1 MIVMPKSLKML
12 KRATRVLQGC
22 DLWQKVQI
30 HRESLRLGNKGAD
43 WTINPLNLSE
53 RSVVYSLGVG
63 EDISFDLELIE
74 RFAVT
79 VHAFDPTPR
88 SMGWLA
94 NQAVPARFRFH
105 ALGIADYDG
114 TAKFSPPMDREHVSH
129 TMLEIKTSLPAVQ
142 APVQRLSTIMKSLGH
157 DRIDLLKMDIEG
169 AEYAVLE
176 DLLASRVCVHQL
188 LVEFHHRWPQIGAR
202 KTKEIIQELNLGG
215 YQIFNVSPS
224 GEEFS
229 FCRVSA
235 S

>member
-1 MIVMPKSLKML
+1 ML
-12 KRATRVLQGC
+12 ISRNPIRTLRRAARVFQGR

-30 HRESLRLGNKGAD
+30 HSESLRLGNKGAD
-43 WTINPLNLSE
+43 WTIIPLNLSE
-53 RSVVYSLGVG
+53 QSVVYSLGVG
-63 EDISFDLELIE
+63 EDISFDLELIK

-88 SMGWLA
+88 SIAWLA
-94 NQAVPARFRFH
+94 NQTLPARFRFQG
-105 ALGIADYDG
+105 LGIADYDG
-114 TAKFSPPMDREHVSH
+114 TARFSPPLVREHVSH
-129 TMLEIKTSLPAVQ
+129 TMLEIKTSLPAVE

-176 DLLASRVCVHQL
+176 DLLASHLCVHQL

-202 KTKEIIQELNLGG
+202 KTKEIIRELNLNG
-215 YQIFNVSPS
+215 YQIFSVSPS

>member
-1 MIVMPKSLKML
+1 MIVMPNSLKML
-12 KRATRVLQGC
+12 RRAARVLQGR
-22 DLWQKVQI
+22 DLWQKAQI
-30 HRESLRLGNKGAD
+30 HRETLRLGNKGAD
-43 WTINPLNLSE
+43 WTISPLNLSE
-53 RSVVYSLGVG
+53 QSVVYSLGVG

-88 SMGWLA
+88 SLA
-94 NQAVPARFRFH
+94 WITNQTLPAKFRFQP
-105 ALGIADYDG
+105 LGVADYDG
-114 TAKFSPPMDREHVSH
+114 TAKFSPPLDREHVSH
-129 TMLEIKTSLPAVQ
+129 TMVETKTSLPAVE
-142 APVQRLSTIMKSLGH
+142 APVQRLSTIMKSRGH

-176 DLLASRVCVHQL
+176 DLLASHLCVHQL
-188 LVEFHHRWPQIGAR
+188 LVEFHHRWPQIGTR
-202 KTKEIIQELNLGG
+202 KTKEIIRELNLNG
-215 YQIFNVSPS
+215 YQIFSVSPS